1 MSNATE
7 GQIRWEMRMTT
18 AFGNTEVI
26 SYLVKAVSVDKW
38 GLESDWFCL
47 IETGRRESEQRE

>member
-1 MSNATE
+1 
-7 GQIRWEMRMTT
+7 MTI